1 MLVESL
7 IKNWFFY
14 SNLRFQ
20 WLHRINCDFA
30 LNVDSKLTVWLAFSL
45 SLSFCSSTWVTEM
58 STRWQRKPFIK
69 LLGQH
74 LNDDDHIAVNSFCVL
89 FLRWD
94 STFYFEHRTYSIC
107 INRLTNTNSSHG
119 ECCYCY
125 CCDVIFHIHFP
136 QMYRICVLCD
146 IAMYGCKRGF
156 ELDFKVDI
164 WFSIHYSNIQ
174 FFLNFQLISKKN
186 QTFNGVFQTMRE
198 IYKWTNNTTTTPTW
212 SPRK

>member
-1 MLVESL
+1 MILSNQLWFRIECRFKVDCMAGLFSFSL
-7 IKNWFFY
+7 FLFFY
-14 SNLRFQ
+14 LSN
-20 WLHRINCDFA
+20 W
-30 LNVDSKLTVWLAFSL
+30 NVNKVATKTL
-45 SLSFCSSTWVTEM
+45 
-58 STRWQRKPFIK
+58 IK